1 MAKVLFSNNA
11 VSTLA
16 TYIDAAATSITLATG
31 TGVLFPAITSGSG
44 DYFYMT
50 LLDLNGNFEI
60 VKVTARNADV
70 CTVLRAQEGT
80 TAIAFP
86 QGSTVDHRITAA
98 SLNDIISTVMTNMQ
112 SVPDI
117 VYPIGSIYMS
127 LNATNPAELF
137 GGSWEKL
144 EEGRVLIGANNTYV
158 AGTKGGE
165 YSHRLTLSEIPAHTH
180 TGSTNTTGAHTHNR
194 GNMNI
199 TGVVQAHA
207 SAAIAQNETTGAFY
221 NPHYYGR
228 NIDTGGGNGDGG
240 LGFDASRSWTGNT
253 SSNGSHYHSFTTG
266 SSGGTAAHNIMQA
279 YLAVHMW
286 KRVA

>member
-60 VKVTARNADV
+60 VKVIARNADV
-70 CTVLRAQEGT
+70 CSVLRAQEGT

-117 VYPIGSIYMS
+117 IYPIGSIYMS
-127 LNATNPAELF
+127 LNDTDPAELF

-144 EEGRVLIGANNTYV
+144 EEGRVLIGANNNNYV

-165 YSHRLTLSEIPAHTH
+165 YSHKLTLSEIPAHTH

-194 GNMNI
+194 GDMNI
-199 TGVVQAHA
+199 TGTMTLSNCYDVEVY
-207 SAAIAQNETTGAFY
+207 NGAFRATGWHRSPGAD
-221 NPHYYGR
+221 NDCGR
-228 NIDTGGGNGDGG
+228 TVDFN
-240 LGFDASRSWTGNT
+240 ASRSWTGNT
-253 SSNGSHYHSFTTG
+253 SSSGSHYHSFTTT